1 MISDHSTVGTAPLS
15 PVRSKGVPIWSFRI
29 SRAKYKLQRCWWYYP
44 TELQRL
50 DFREE
55 STTNCFP
62 SIFQMESF
70 FKLQTKREGKCLL
83 HPRKKI
89 PFYQVFFILVC
100 MHCPKIKVRK
110 YKLFKMQ
117 YNQYNLFP
125 FPKLY
130 CQYWGNLKRVKKQ
143 VKINNAVFKVKLL

>member
-1 MISDHSTVGTAPLS
+1 MISDHSTVGTAALS
-15 PVRSKGVPIWSFRI
+15 PVRSKGVPTRSFIIW
-29 SRAKYKLQRCWWYYP
+29 RAKYKLQRYWWYYP

-55 STTNCFP
+55 CTTNCFP
-62 SIFQMESF
+62 SIFP
-70 FKLQTKREGKCLL
+70 EGEIFQASDKKG
-83 HPRKKI
+83 RKVFITSKKEN
-89 PFYQVFFILVC
+89 PFFIRCSLYLYACVAQ
-100 MHCPKIKVRK
+100 
-110 YKLFKMQ
+110 KLKWENIN
-117 YNQYNLFP
+117 YLRCSIINII